1 MSIDSKKRGALVR
14 DFAGVVDRIVAT
26 DANWDWFLWKS
37 VTQKQDCSAIS
48 GFATLAAKFSF
59 HESAR

>member
-1 MSIDSKKRGALVR
+1 MFR
-14 DFAGVVDRIVAT
+14 DFAGIVDALPQSMPT
-26 DANWDWFLWKS
+26 GTAFLWKS
-37 VTQKQDCSAIS
+37 VTQKPDCSAIS